1 MEKPAGLRPLF
12 QAKGM
17 FTIEEARDEPSPA
30 PAQFRFAL
38 DYQDDRA
45 EGHWPMPRRS
55 DRDFKPRSGT
65 KLALGRSNEWIPRR
79 IGREV
84 GQNGP
89 NPRCGCPNVRGGFN
103 QSHGVSTPLCL
114 GFLYDFSTLLKVA
127 WIRDMIARNR
137 CLNRLIVLVL
147 MTFGSALVG
156 VPLLVLFP

>member
-17 FTIEEARDEPSPA
+17 FAIEESRHEHSTA

-65 KLALGRSNEWIPRR
+65 KLALGCSDEWIPRR

-89 NPRCGCPNVRGGFN
+89 NPRRGCPNVRGGFN
-103 QSHGVSTPLCL
+103 QSHGLCTELSL
-114 GFLYDFSTLLKVA
+114 GFPHDLSTLRRVA
-127 WIRDMIARNR
+127 
-137 CLNRLIVLVL
+137 
-147 MTFGSALVG
+147 
-156 VPLLVLFP
+156 